1 VSQVVKD
8 SPAARA
14 GLKEGDIVTAFDG
27 RKIKDLTDFRL
38 KVADAPV
45 DKSVRVDLLRNGQP
59 RSLYVTLAN
68 RDVSLA
74 SQQGGRAPSEDDG
87 GSAGDTQ
94 AASNLGLDVRAM
106 TQSERGEIGEDGVV
120 VRDVAEGSVA
130 ADQGIEPGDLILQVN
145 GSVITDRGAFQAE
158 MRRAASSKRPARLL
172 MGRVLD
178 DGSLT
183 TRFVALRFAPR

>member
-1 VSQVVKD
+1 VVKD

-14 GLKEGDIVTAFDG
+14 GITEGDIVTAFDG
-27 RKIKDLTDFRL
+27 RKIKDVTDFRL

-45 DKSVRVDLLRNGQP
+45 DKSVRVDLLRSGQA
-59 RSLYVTLAN
+59 RSVYVKLAN

-74 SQQGGRAPSEDDG
+74 SQQGGRSSGGKPG
-87 GSAGDTQ
+87 GSADDTQ
-94 AASNLGLDVRAM
+94 SESSLGLDVRAM
-106 TQSERGEIGEDGVV
+106 TASERGEVGEDGVV
-120 VRDVAEGSVA
+120 VRDVAENSAA
-130 ADQGIEPGDLILQVN
+130 ADQGIEAGDLILQVN
-145 GSVITDRGAFQAE
+145 GSVVADRGAFQAE

-172 MGRVLD
+172 LGRVLE